1 VAVLSKGWIHLHRS
15 IQDCWL
21 WQIKPF
27 DKARAWVDLLLFAN
41 HDERKIYD
49 GGKPITVH
57 RGQYLT
63 SIEKLTDRWG
73 WTRNKTK
80 RFLATLE
87 ADEKLTTERTNRW
100 TLVTILNYGPYNDM
114 PTSDEPPN
122 DTPNDSPI
130 EPPLEPQTRI
140 KEYSTIISDDIIV
153 CQTQTSDDGISAVIE
168 AWNTLQD
175 VGISPV
181 TKISPSSKRYTN
193 LKARIR
199 EYSLDDVLKA
209 ISYIPDSPWLLG
221 QNNRGWT
228 ITFEWFVKPNNFPKV
243 LEGQYLSKKS
253 RLQNSEGD
261 DDEWQEG

>member
-1 VAVLSKGWIHLHRS
+1 MSKGWIHLHRS

-41 HDERKIYD
+41 HDDRKIYD
-49 GGKPITVH
+49 GGKPIIVQ

-100 TLVTILNYGPYNDM
+100 TLVTILNYGPYNDI
-114 PTSDEPPN
+114 PASDEPA
-122 DTPNDSPI
+122 D
-130 EPPLEPQTRI
+130 EPPSEPPSEPPDEPQTRI
-140 KEYSTIISDDIIV
+140 KEYNSTILSNDKIV
-153 CQTQTSDDGISAVIE
+153 CQTQPSDGDISAVLE
-168 AWNTLQD
+168 AWNALQN

-181 TKISPSSKRYTN
+181 TKISSSSKRYTN

-199 EYSLDDVLKA
+199 EYSLGDVLKA

-221 QNNRGWT
+221 QNNRGWM

-261 DDEWQEG
+261 DEAWQEV